1 MQERIRHI
9 DIEEEMKSS
18 YLDYAMS
25 VIISRALPDV
35 RDGLKPVQRRILWAM
50 RDLGLYHNR
59 PYRKCAKICGDV
71 SGNYHPHGEGVVY
84 PALVRMAQDFLMRY
98 PLVDGQGNFGSV
110 DGDPPA
116 AMRYTEARLS
126 ILAEEMLRDVDKDTV
141 DFVPNYDNTRQEPMV
156 LPTVLPN
163 LLVNGCSGIAVGM
176 ATEIPPHN
184 LTEVVNALLQVL
196 ENPEISEEELLQYI
210 PGPDFPTGGIIYGK
224 EGIRSAYLTGR
235 GIIRVRAKSFIE
247 EDKGGKKRIVINEI
261 PYQANKSRI
270 LESISNLVREKKLEG
285 ISDLRDESDKDGLR
299 IVVELKK
306 GENPQIILNRL
317 FKHTPL
323 ESSFGIILLA
333 LVEGRPRVLTL
344 KELLQQFIQFREEV
358 VRRRTAYLLEQARK
372 RAHILEGLK
381 IALDHLDEVIQTI
394 RKSPTVEKAKENLI
408 RKFSLS
414 PIQAQAILDMRLQ
427 RLTGLERKKI
437 EEEYLA
443 VIKEIV
449 RLEGIL
455 ASPLQ
460 IRNLIREELE
470 ELRNKYGD
478 ERRTEIMEKIEEL
491 SEEDYIPEEKMV
503 VTITESGYIKRLPLS
518 TYRIQERGGKG
529 LKGMETKEEDFLKAL
544 ILAST
549 HDYLLCFTNL
559 GRVYWLKVYQ
569 IPQAGRLSRGKAV
582 VNLLPLKEGEKP
594 QAFLRVR
601 EFSDEASVLMVTS
614 RGKVK
619 KTALKEFSRPRAPG
633 IVALGLEEGDS
644 LKEVKIVS
652 SEDEVIL
659 VSRKG
664 KAIKFSSSEVREMGR
679 TAVGVIGMRLDSGD
693 SIAGVVV
700 GSEGE
705 SVFLATE
712 KGYGKRTL
720 MSQFPLRHRGGKGV
734 IAVKLS
740 KTTGEVVGALGVR
753 REDKLMLLTSQGMVM
768 RMPVSSV
775 RAMGRSTRGVRLIN
789 LSPGDTLVD
798 IGVYRELKNG

>member
-1 MQERIRHI
+1 MQERIRYI

-141 DFVPNYDNTRQEPMV
+141 DFVPNYDNTRQEPVV

-344 KELLQQFIQFREEV
+344 KELLQHFIQFREEV

-437 EEEYLA
+437 EEEYLT

-470 ELRNKYGD
+470 ELRDKYGD

-491 SEEDYIPEEKMV
+491 SEEDYIPEEKMA

-559 GRVYWLKVYQ
+559 GRVYWIKVYQ

-582 VNLLPLKEGEKP
+582 VNLLPLREGEKP

-601 EFSDEASVLMVTS
+601 EFSDNLSVLMVTS
-614 RGKVK
+614 GGKVK

-720 MSQFPLRHRGGKGV
+720 MSQFPLHHRGGKGV

-789 LSPGDTLVD
+789 LSPGDTLAD